1 MIRRFTTPLVRV
13 TVAKD
18 LSEADEIFVTFS
30 QSQSYVT
37 KVKKD
42 MQITY
47 DEDTTTILTRL
58 TQPETGLFSER
69 EPLTVQANWIQGD
82 TRDAS
87 GTKKVYLGS
96 QTLREVKNNG

>member
-47 DEDTTTILTRL
+47 GEDTTTILTRL

-96 QTLREVKNNG
+96 QTLREVKKNG